1 MQLKVGDIMLVKD
14 VLETGGPGKL
24 RSYWERKVYEVKKV
38 MGEGNVVY
46 SVQAENEPRSRIR
59 VVHRNM
65 IMHCGELQR
74 TEHVDDCEVKSTKHA
89 RTRRSAQSDG
99 ASYSGKCRDSER

>member
-38 MGEGNVVY
+38 MEEGNVVY
-46 SVQAENEPRSRIR
+46 AVQAKTRQDLAFEW
-59 VVHRNM
+59 
-65 IMHCGELQR
+65 C
-74 TEHVDDCEVKSTKHA
+74 TEI
-89 RTRRSAQSDG
+89 
-99 ASYSGKCRDSER
+99 